1 MILTMIRLSRRGGF
15 VEHRIAKAVGF
26 ISENA
31 QKLMVMARFSIVFLI
46 VILGFLYLC
55 FAWGKYHDIAKS
67 EALQLARSVES
78 LLHVEHI
85 STLTLEEQPQTISD
99 YSLIERSL
107 VRLVENTDS
116 IYHAFILKK
125 ERDDV
130 VALIDSAAAYP
141 DFPTI
146 VISIEETAEINRLPF
161 DTGQSVLTE
170 PISTSYGK
178 WIRALVPIYDLNNE
192 HVVAVLGLS
201 YSADEWQANVWKKM
215 IPEIIIVV
223 CLMILVCILLNLR
236 QKHEM
241 LEESERSKSVFLA
254 HIPGLAYRCKYDNDW
269 TMEFVSEGCQ
279 ILTGYE
285 PSSLLYNKEVS
296 YNDIILPEYREIL
309 RDEWHRVVLR
319 HADFYGEYEIIT
331 KSGQRKWV
339 IELGQGIYDAKG
351 NVEALEGIILDI
363 SEQKKKELQITYL
376 QEHDFLTGLYNRSY
390 MEQEKKRL
398 DQPQFL
404 PLSIAICD
412 IDGLRMIN
420 SAYSHAEGDRLI
432 TEMAKLIQ
440 GCLGQ
445 DHVLGHAGGGEFI
458 LLMPNTDSQ
467 TAQQLTIDIKNR
479 TESYHRTNKS
489 AFYAASLSIGLSTK
503 EKEEQ
508 PIEDVL
514 KTAEEYLRNNKLLN
528 QNSSHSAIVFSIMAT
543 LYAKSQETEEH
554 GQRLGFL
561 CKMIGEHMG
570 LEQKGLND
578 LQLLSKLHDIGKI
591 GIEDHILNKPDK
603 LTEEEWA
610 KMKKHPEIGC
620 QIVMATPQLEHLAEY
635 ILNHHERW
643 DGKGYPNGLSG
654 EEIPLIARILAVA
667 DAYDA
672 MTENRVYRPALSP
685 EDAIKEI
692 EQNAGTQFDPYIAQ
706 LFVDLIRKRESI

>member
-1 MILTMIRLSRRGGF
+1 M
-15 VEHRIAKAVGF
+15 
-26 ISENA
+26 
-31 QKLMVMARFSIVFLI
+31 
-46 VILGFLYLC
+46 
-55 FAWGKYHDIAKS
+55 
-67 EALQLARSVES
+67 
-78 LLHVEHI
+78 
-85 STLTLEEQPQTISD
+85 
-99 YSLIERSL
+99 
-107 VRLVENTDS
+107 
-116 IYHAFILKK
+116 
-125 ERDDV
+125 
-130 VALIDSAAAYP
+130 
-141 DFPTI
+141 
-146 VISIEETAEINRLPF
+146 
-161 DTGQSVLTE
+161 
-170 PISTSYGK
+170 
-178 WIRALVPIYDLNNE
+178 
-192 HVVAVLGLS
+192 
-201 YSADEWQANVWKKM
+201 
-215 IPEIIIVV
+215 
-223 CLMILVCILLNLR
+223 
-236 QKHEM
+236 
-241 LEESERSKSVFLA
+241 
-254 HIPGLAYRCKYDNDW
+254 
-269 TMEFVSEGCQ
+269 
-279 ILTGYE
+279 
-285 PSSLLYNKEVS
+285 
-296 YNDIILPEYREIL
+296 
-309 RDEWHRVVLR
+309 R

-420 SAYSHAEGDRLI
+420 SAYGHGEGDRLI

-467 TAQQLTIDIKNR
+467 TAQQLTIDIKHR

-503 EKEEQ
+503 EKEDQ

-591 GIEDHILNKPDK
+591 GIEDHILE
-603 LTEEEWA
+603 TFA
-610 KMKKHPEIGC
+610 
-620 QIVMATPQLEHLAEY
+620 
-635 ILNHHERW
+635 
-643 DGKGYPNGLSG
+643 
-654 EEIPLIARILAVA
+654 
-667 DAYDA
+667 
-672 MTENRVYRPALSP
+672 
-685 EDAIKEI
+685 
-692 EQNAGTQFDPYIAQ
+692 
-706 LFVDLIRKRESI
+706 